1 MSCTSGRR
9 RSRYLVLPDNN
20 EIGWTP
26 FLWLIYLLSPFLVL
40 ILGGSRPLD
49 WVLAVVV
56 EACFLP
62 LYFWGYWSTGRR
74 LLAII
79 AAITALGALYTPLNS
94 GGLVFFVYAAAFVGW
109 AVNRRLAFSVLCAIL
124 AAFGLEAW
132 LFQLHPGTWIPGI
145 TFSALIGLSSL
156 HYSEVQRK
164 NRGLQRAREEVER
177 LAKVAERERIARD
190 LHDLLGHTLT
200 LISVKS
206 DLAVKLSALDPD
218 RARAEMAE
226 VHRTARTALA
236 EVRRAVRGYREG
248 GTGGLRH
255 ELETVRASLAAGGL
269 ALRVEGSPEELIH
282 AGDGALTAEKEEALA
297 FALREAA
304 TNVLRHAR
312 ASRCEIRFERVGPP
326 GAPGRGDRHDT
337 SGRTNPI
344 GPAGRSERP
353 GSLGTARLQI
363 IDDGRGGSRARQAE
377 GNGLG
382 GMRERV
388 ERLGGRLTLD
398 GHPDTGGTSLTVEL
412 PLSGPEERTDPAED
426 DLPGA
431 AVGAAS

>member
-1 MSCTSGRR
+1 MSCDSAKR
-9 RSRYLVLPDNN
+9 RSRYLVLPDDA
-20 EIGWTP
+20 EIGWSP
-26 FLWLIYLLSPFLVL
+26 FLWLIYLGWPFLYL
-40 ILGGSRPLD
+40 ILGEDRPVD
-49 WVLAVVV
+49 WVLAVAAVAV
-56 EACFLP
+56 FLP

-79 AAITALGALYTPLNS
+79 AAITALGAVYTPLN
-94 GGLVFFVYAAAFVGW
+94 GGGTVFFIYAAAFVGW
-109 AVNRRLAFSVLCAIL
+109 AVDGRLALGVLGGIL
-124 AAFGLEAW
+124 AAIGLETW
-132 LFQLHPGTWIPGI
+132 VFDLSPGAWIPAI
-145 TFSALIGLSSL
+145 TFAALIGLSSL
-156 HYSEVQRK
+156 HFSEARRK
-164 NRGLQRAREEVER
+164 NRSLQRAREEVER

-206 DLAVKLSALDPD
+206 DLAVKLSTLDPD

-255 ELETVRASLAAGGL
+255 ELETVRTSLAAGGL
-269 ALRVEGSPEELIH
+269 ALRVEGSPEELLRP
-282 AGDGALTAEKEEALA
+282 ADDALTAEQEEALA

-312 ASRCEIRFERVGPP
+312 ASRCEVRFERSAPDGP
-326 GAPGRGDRHDT
+326 GAGGV
-337 SGRTNPI
+337 
-344 GPAGRSERP
+344 
-353 GSLGTARLQI
+353 ARLQV
-363 IDDGRGGSRARQAE
+363 IDDGRGGAGARQAR

-388 ERLGGRLTLD
+388 ERLGGRLAIDARSD
-398 GHPDTGGTSLTVEL
+398 GGGTRLIVEL
-412 PLSGPEERTDPAED
+412 PLADSGDPGRLAD
-426 DLPGA
+426 DALPRA
-431 AVGAAS
+431 AGEATR